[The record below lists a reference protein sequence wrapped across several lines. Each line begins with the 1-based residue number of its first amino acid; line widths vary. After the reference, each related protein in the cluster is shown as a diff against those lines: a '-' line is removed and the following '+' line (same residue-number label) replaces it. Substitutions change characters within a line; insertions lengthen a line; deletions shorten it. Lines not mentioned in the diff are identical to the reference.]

1 MLYNSL
7 KICYSKLE
15 VNNKMWIIFGIILI
29 AVVAFFSVKTYKE
42 IKEAEILREESV
54 GNLEAALMMRYEVVE
69 KLINYSSGRIKD
81 ENRFIIKLLEA
92 RLIPTLERM
101 KVERELVGNLKDL
114 LFMIDGIPDLKCKK
128 ELTDYRLS
136 LAKAEKNI
144 YDAKTFLNE
153 KTRDYNRLIEN
164 FPKNIIGK
172 FGKFRVKDYYEIDFV
187 TR

>member
-1 MLYNSL
+1 
-7 KICYSKLE
+7 
-15 VNNKMWIIFGIILI
+15 MWVIFGILLI
-29 AVVAFFSVKTYKE
+29 AGIVYFAIRTYRE
-42 IKEAEILREESV
+42 IEDAALLRKESV
-54 GNLEAALMMRYEVVE
+54 GNLEAALMMRYAVVE
-69 KLINYSSGRIKD
+69 KIINYSSGRIKD

-92 RLIPTLERM
+92 RLIPTLQRM
-101 KVERELVGNLKDL
+101 PVERELVGNLKDL
-114 LFMIDGIPDLKCKK
+114 LLMIENIPDLKCKK
-128 ELTDYRLS
+128 ELTDYRLA

>member
-1 MLYNSL
+1 
-7 KICYSKLE
+7 
-15 VNNKMWIIFGIILI
+15 MWVIFVIILI
-29 AVVAFFSVKTYKE
+29 ALVAFFSVKTYKE
-42 IKEAEILREESV
+42 IKEAEVLREESV

-114 LFMIDGIPDLKCKK
+114 LFMIEGIPDLKCKK

-144 YDAKTFLNE
+144 YDAKTFLND
-153 KTRDYNRLIEN
+153 KTREYNRLIEN

-172 FGKFRVKDYYEIDFV
+172 FGKFRVKEYYEIDFV

>member
-1 MLYNSL
+1 
-7 KICYSKLE
+7 
-15 VNNKMWIIFGIILI
+15 MWVVFGILLI
-29 AVVAFFSVKTYKE
+29 VGITLFAIRTYRE
-42 IKEAEILREESV
+42 IEDARILRNESV

-101 KVERELVGNLKDL
+101 KVEKELVSDLKDL
-114 LFMIDGIPDLKCKK
+114 LLMIEAIPDLKCKK

-144 YDAKTFLNE
+144 YDAKCYLNE
-153 KTRDYNRLIEN
+153 KTREYNRLLDT
-164 FPKNIIGK
+164 FPKNVVGILGK
-172 FGKFRVKDYYEIDFV
+172 FLPEEYYEIDFI

>member
-1 MLYNSL
+1 MYNFL

-15 VNNKMWIIFGIILI
+15 VNYKMWIIFGIILI
-29 AVVAFFSVKTYKE
+29 ATVAYFSVKTYKE
-42 IKEAEILREESV
+42 IKDAELLRAETV
-54 GNLEAALMMRYEVVE
+54 GNLEGALMMRYEVIE

-92 RLIPTLERM
+92 RLIPTLERIQ
-101 KVERELVGNLKDL
+101 VEKELVGNLKDL

-128 ELTDYRLS
+128 ELTDYRLA

-153 KTRDYNRLIEN
+153 KTRDYNRLLET
-164 FPKNIIGK
+164 FPKNIIAK
-172 FGKFRVKDYYEIDFV
+172 FGKFQVKDYYEIDFV